1 MTKDV
6 REIVVISA
14 AKISNPRRINE
25 PLPKGFIR
33 HFFEL
38 KPPIGANLIV
48 IQMCTV
54 LQYRMNVDV
63 LQ

>member
-38 KPPIGANLIV
+38 KPPIGANVIV
-48 IQMCTV
+48 VQT
-54 LQYRMNVDV
+54 RMV
-63 LQ
+63 